1 MGSWRDD
8 VSAPMLAAWDR
19 LVEVARNASPYDG
32 LPDGMGLPETVG
44 AVVAVAKGK
53 GILRQ
58 RPGGAPDEVELSS
71 RGPAPMHAVVAF
83 LSGQV
88 QAWAAAVREVEAAGP
103 DDSGSPAAGEHP
115 ARKDTLLQPLL
126 SPQQAA
132 ALADRVR
139 AVEAGVRR
147 GDFQKRVF
155 QPAGRGAAGIAWI
168 PTGTEPPHGFNPDN
182 VAEWGPANGPR
193 GFYLP
198 VRALPDVLTAL
209 GILASDFYIADG
221 RDERGTVGT
230 VGPMPGHESEFSRLN
245 DLRLGLPV
253 QMQDVMVLLERWARG
268 AVVELQ

>member
-1 MGSWRDD
+1 MDPWRDR
-8 VSAPMLAAWDR
+8 VAAPALATWDR
-19 LVEVARNASPYDG
+19 LVEVARNASPHDG
-32 LPDGMGLPETVG
+32 LPDGVGLPEVAG

-71 RGPAPMHAVVAF
+71 RCPAPMHAVVAF

-88 QAWAAAVREVEAAGP
+88 QAWAAAVREVEAAEPGAP
-103 DDSGSPAAGEHP
+103 GSPAASDRP
-115 ARKDTLLQPLL
+115 ARPDTLLQPLL

-147 GDFQKRVF
+147 GDFQRRVF
-155 QPAGRGAAGIAWI
+155 QPSGRRTAGIAWL
-168 PTGTEPPHGFNPDN
+168 PTGTEPPHGFNPYN
-182 VAEWGPANGPR
+182 AAEWGPAKGPR

-198 VRALPDVLTAL
+198 VRALPDVMTAL
-209 GILASDFYIADG
+209 AILAGDFYIADG
-221 RDERGTVGT
+221 RDERGAVGT
-230 VGPMPGHESEFSRLN
+230 VGPMPGHESEFNRLN

-253 QMQDVMVLLERWARG
+253 QMQDAMALLERWARG
-268 AVVELQ
+268 AIVEVQ